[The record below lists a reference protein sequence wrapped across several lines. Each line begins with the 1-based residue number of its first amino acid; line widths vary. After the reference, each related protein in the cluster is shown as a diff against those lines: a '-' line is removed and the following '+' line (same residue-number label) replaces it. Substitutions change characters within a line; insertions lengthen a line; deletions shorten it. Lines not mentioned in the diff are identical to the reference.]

1 MTATNPDVAQLGTH
15 GKAPGPE
22 KVSTTARKA
31 LSSPWASLAA
41 IVIAVVWT
49 IPTLGLFI
57 TSFRPESDITSS
69 GWWTFFTNPNVT
81 WANYDE
87 VLNGIR
93 AAAASVPLT
102 TVEIARAHGLKRL
115 ARALARYTSV
125 PGDSAQ

>member
-1 MTATNPDVAQLGTH
+1 MDEELREAIAEVRAWAAREGGSMDDMTD
-15 GKAPGPE
+15 
-22 KVSTTARKA
+22 
-31 LSSPWASLAA
+31 
-41 IVIAVVWT
+41 
-49 IPTLGLFI
+49 
-57 TSFRPESDITSS
+57 
-69 GWWTFFTNPNVT
+69 
-81 WANYDE
+81 DE